1 MRVVP
6 LLVFIFAAGCS
17 RSYVVKE
24 YDHDKSPGIVE
35 FLATL
40 KTDDEVTLVMKDG
53 SENTGTY
60 YSTQDNYVTIQQ
72 GQFFRDY
79 PIADIRMIRY
89 KSESRNVKPVIY
101 ALAGVMVAIMIFEFS
116 QE

>member
-1 MRVVP
+1 MRVAP

-24 YDHDKSPGIVE
+24 YDQGKSPGIVE

-53 SENTGTY
+53 SENSGTY
-60 YSTQDNYVTIQQ
+60 YSTQDGYVTIQQ

-79 PIADIRMIRY
+79 PLADVRMVRY
-89 KSESRNVKPVIY
+89 KSESRNVKPAIY
-101 ALAGVMVAIMIFEFS
+101 VLAGVMVAVIIFEFS